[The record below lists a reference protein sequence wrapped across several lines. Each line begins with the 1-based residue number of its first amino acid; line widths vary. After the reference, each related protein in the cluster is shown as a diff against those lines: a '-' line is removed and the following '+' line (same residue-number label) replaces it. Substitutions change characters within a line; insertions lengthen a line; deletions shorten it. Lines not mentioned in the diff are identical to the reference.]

1 MIWKLQEEY
10 HMDYK
15 TAFFMA
21 GEWRV
26 LSPRRIHLMFGEM
39 DDEEFKKDVWE
50 TRPECQE
57 VEKELPKR
65 NLPRIRPYAQDTIW
79 WEYSEEDW
87 HSK

>member
-50 TRPECQE
+50 TRPEC
-57 VEKELPKR
+57 
-65 NLPRIRPYAQDTIW
+65 
-79 WEYSEEDW
+79 
-87 HSK
+87 

>member
-39 DDEEFKKDVWE
+39 DDEEFKK
-50 TRPECQE
+50 RCLGNPSGM
-57 VEKELPKR
+57 LGSRKR
-65 NLPRIRPYAQDTIW
+65 TAQTQSSAHTSLRSGHNLVGVFRGRLAL
-79 WEYSEEDW
+79 
-87 HSK
+87 